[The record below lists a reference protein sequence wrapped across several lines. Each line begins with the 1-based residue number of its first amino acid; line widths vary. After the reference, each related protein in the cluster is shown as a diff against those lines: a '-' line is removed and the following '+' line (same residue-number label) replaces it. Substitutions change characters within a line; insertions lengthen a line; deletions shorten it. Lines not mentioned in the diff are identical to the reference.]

1 MDDILSALTAL
12 EEENFAMGEAWEKA
26 HIISQAQEGVPA
38 YDRLHAL
45 CHRIEGDLGNAGYWY
60 RRAGVS
66 AFSGSFAEE
75 KRALEAE
82 LNAASS
88 NDSPS

>member
-1 MDDILSALTAL
+1 MNDILSALNGL
-12 EEENFAMGEAWEKA
+12 EKENFAMGKAWEKA
-26 HIISQAQEGVPA
+26 HIVAQAHEGVPA

-66 AFSGSFAEE
+66 VFSGSFVEE
-75 KRALEAE
+75 KQALETE
-82 LNAASS
+82 LTNVPK
-88 NDSPS
+88 NNSPS

>member
-1 MDDILSALTAL
+1 MNDILSALNEL
-12 EEENFAMGEAWEKA
+12 EEENFAMGKAWEKA
-26 HIISQAQEGVPA
+26 HNVSQAHEGVAA

-45 CHRIEGDLGNAGYWY
+45 CHRIEGDLSNAGYWY

-75 KRALEAE
+75 KQALVAE

-88 NDSPS
+88 NNNPS